1 LVDPESSSI
10 HLIKLLPMAIEMVEL
25 IFIDELEKLLLMLIK
40 KLTLSI
46 SSLRQEL
53 NS

>member
-1 LVDPESSSI
+1 
-10 HLIKLLPMAIEMVEL
+10 MGRMGL
-25 IFIDELEKLLLMLIK
+25 IFIDELEKLLLMPIK
-40 KLTLSI
+40 KPLLSI